1 MKLDI
6 RVESVLSSSEASPL
20 SETTEAETWFP
31 TSGMEEESDK
41 ESKKT
46 QKKIKK
52 TYKNKNKWRDGREL
66 GKGL

>member
-6 RVESVLSSSEASPL
+6 RVESVLSSSEASPS

-46 QKKIKK
+46 QKKVKK
-52 TYKNKNKWRDGREL
+52 T
-66 GKGL
+66 